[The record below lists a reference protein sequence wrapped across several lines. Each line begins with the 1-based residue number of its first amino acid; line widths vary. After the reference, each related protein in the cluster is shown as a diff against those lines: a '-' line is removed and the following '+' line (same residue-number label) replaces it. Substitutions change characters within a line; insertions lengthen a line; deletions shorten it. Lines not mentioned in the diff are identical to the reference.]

1 MNDLIARKSPPARR
15 DDGPGPV
22 KRTMQPAL
30 RAVSGLHR
38 RSLVGDMTVLAIP
51 DQLTREAAV
60 DALGGSTMPAS
71 ARGVQRRLPAAD
83 PNQPFSAE
91 AFASDPSLVVPVIA
105 SLEEVLLA
113 RELRQQ
119 IKKRYLD
126 RPSQTCA
133 LWSVGID

>member
-1 MNDLIARKSPPARR
+1 
-15 DDGPGPV
+15 
-22 KRTMQPAL
+22 MQPAL

-38 RSLVGDMTVLAIP
+38 RSLVVDMTVLATP
-51 DQLTREAAV
+51 DQLTRDATV

-71 ARGVQRRLPAAD
+71 ARSVQRRLPAAD

-91 AFASDPSLVVPVIA
+91 AFASDAALVVPVIA

-126 RPSQTCA
+126 RPSQTCS

>member
-1 MNDLIARKSPPARR
+1 
-15 DDGPGPV
+15 
-22 KRTMQPAL
+22 MQPAL
-30 RAVSGLHR
+30 CAVSGVHHR
-38 RSLVGDMTVLAIP
+38 SPAIDSTVLASA
-51 DQLTREAAV
+51 DELMRDAAV

-91 AFASDPSLVVPVIA
+91 AFASVPSLVVAVIA

-126 RPSQTCA
+126 RPSQTCS

>member
-1 MNDLIARKSPPARR
+1 
-15 DDGPGPV
+15 
-22 KRTMQPAL
+22 MQPAL
-30 RAVSGLHR
+30 CAVSDVHHR
-38 RSLVGDMTVLAIP
+38 SPAIDSTVLASA
-51 DQLTREAAV
+51 DELMRDAAAV

-91 AFASDPSLVVPVIA
+91 AFASDPSLVVAVIA

-126 RPSQTCA
+126 RPSQTCS

>member
-1 MNDLIARKSPPARR
+1 
-15 DDGPGPV
+15 
-22 KRTMQPAL
+22 MQPAL
-30 RAVSGLHR
+30 CAVSGVHHR
-38 RSLVGDMTVLAIP
+38 SPAMDSTVLASA
-51 DQLTREAAV
+51 DELMRHAAV

-71 ARGVQRRLPAAD
+71 ARGVQRRLPAA
-83 PNQPFSAE
+83 PNQPFIAE

-126 RPSQTCA
+126 RPSQTCS